1 MTLKAEFFH
10 VFGHLYFKQDLLKI
24 LKFDLPKKRSDFIYI
39 MEIRVFLMNVTYLIY
54 IQVKVRHRLKNK
66 LLDVQNELYLHK

>member
-1 MTLKAEFFH
+1 MYLAICI
-10 VFGHLYFKQDLLKI
+10 FKKDLLKI

-39 MEIRVFLMNVTYLIY
+39 VEIRVFLMNVTYLIY

-66 LLDVQNELYLHK
+66 LLDVQNELKLHK

>member
-1 MTLKAEFFH
+1 MYLAICILK
-10 VFGHLYFKQDLLKI
+10 KDLLKI

-54 IQVKVRHRLKNK
+54 IQVKVRQRLKNK

>member
-1 MTLKAEFFH
+1 MYLAICILK
-10 VFGHLYFKQDLLKI
+10 KDLLKI
-24 LKFDLPKKRSDFIYI
+24 LKFDLPKKRSDFIYT